1 MACRNS
7 WDIVVIEETNPLEKR
22 FTIANASCLYCFYS
36 ILFLFSIDFIFI
48 EMVFP
53 FGYLE
58 LIMPRL
64 AITSVCT
71 FVCTRK
77 TSYTF
82 MRLRKVEWLLRPN
95 RIWRVSYK
103 CTVCVFSFIMN
114 IAVSGERAKGEEIWC
129 RKSEEKGKKKGA
141 WNRKVPRCKVTA

>member
-1 MACRNS
+1 MRER
-7 WDIVVIEETNPLEKR
+7 DDVVIKGKTIIHLEKDLR
-22 FTIANASCLYCFYS
+22 WRMQSCLCYFYS
-36 ILFLFSIDFIFI
+36 ISTGFIFI

-58 LIMPRL
+58 LSMPRQ
-64 AITSVCT
+64 AITWVCT
-71 FVCTRK
+71 FVCARK

-103 CTVCVFSFIMN
+103 CTVCVCSFIMN
-114 IAVSGERAKGEEIWC
+114 IVVSGRRAKGEGIWC
-129 RKSEEKGKKKGA
+129 RKSEEKEKKKETQKSKA
-141 WNRKVPRCKVTA
+141 TSV